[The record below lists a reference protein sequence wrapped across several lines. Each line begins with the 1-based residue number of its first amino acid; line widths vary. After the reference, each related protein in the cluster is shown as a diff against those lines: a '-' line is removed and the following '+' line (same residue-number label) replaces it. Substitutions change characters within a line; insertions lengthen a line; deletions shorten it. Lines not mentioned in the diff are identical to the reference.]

1 MKKLLF
7 LFGLCLV
14 AYTCSKGDDNSPLDS
29 QKFTVSVSASDG
41 GSVSTLGGQYYEN
54 TSISIT
60 ATPAQGFEFSGW
72 TGETTLTGSSIS
84 VKVTSNLTIAAN
96 FIRSKYT
103 LTVNTVGSGEI
114 AQQVINSARG
124 TEEYESGNTIRLT
137 ATPQSDFLFY
147 DWEQL
152 LNNISE
158 NTYENPLEVVMDS
171 SKTVTAT
178 FEEKLP
184 IVNPDDTDK
193 NNTIGKWKIRKKRP
207 GSQQRSSS
215 RAVDCKVYELI
226 FRSDNSFTIITET
239 TTITGQYTIDSENSI
254 SLNQQWIA
262 QRDEANIG
270 KLTDI
275 KLTGN
280 YLSFKIE
287 LTGVCDEQLEADRD
301 PTYDEET
308 DPLAPSNTGSQTT
321 DTESST
327 LALATCTIET
337 NPTSDNANQTIS
349 LGSSIENIT
358 IAVTV
363 GSTCTETLIVSS
375 SNLPEGVTVSL
386 DNNEITVAGTP
397 SSNSLG
403 TFDYG
408 IILNVADPEV
418 ILSGQIIVE
427 DSFSNSGTSSTS
439 TSTNTSAS
447 TSSNC
452 ELKFDFDTPDV
463 SLTAGRTI
471 SPTIILNSFYNMIG
485 LDNCS
490 AEVID
495 ASGGLS
501 INFTSTSSTT
511 SSNGTGIL
519 PDGLVSST
527 NIYGASPE
535 LVLSGTPTALTIGD
549 HSITLTVRWNSQVIS
564 QNFTI
569 KVDADTSTSTN
580 TGTTDS
586 TGS

>member
-1 MKKLLF
+1 MKKLFF
-7 LFGLCLV
+7 LFGLCLI
-14 AYTCSKGDDNSPLDS
+14 AYSCSKGDDNSPVVS

-41 GSVSTLGGQYYEN
+41 GSVSTSGGQFYEY
-54 TSISIT
+54 SSVSIT
-60 ATPAQGFEFSGW
+60 ATPAEGFEFSGW
-72 TGETTLTGSSIS
+72 TGTTLTGSSIS
-84 VKVTSNLTIAAN
+84 VNVTSNLTIAAN

-103 LTVNTVGSGEI
+103 LTVNTVGSGEV
-114 AQQVINSARG
+114 AQEVVNSARG

-137 ATPQSDFLFY
+137 ATPQSDYLFY

-158 NTYENPLEVVMDS
+158 NTFENPLEVEMDS

-184 IVNPDDTDK
+184 IINPDDTDK

-207 GSQQRSSS
+207 GSQQRSSA
-215 RAVDCKVYELI
+215 RALDCKVYELI
-226 FRSDNSFTIITET
+226 FRSDNSYTIITET
-239 TTITGQYTIDSENSI
+239 TTITGQYAIDSENSI
-254 SLNQQWIA
+254 SLFQQWIA

-287 LTGVCDEQLEADRD
+287 LIGVCDEQLEADRD
-301 PTYDEET
+301 PTYDEAT

-327 LALATCTIET
+327 LALAACSIET
-337 NPTSDNANQTIS
+337 NLTSDNANQTIS
-349 LGSSIENIT
+349 LGSPIENIT

-375 SNLPEGVTVSL
+375 SNLPEGLTVSL

-427 DSFSNSGTSSTS
+427 DSFSNTGTSSI
-439 TSTNTSAS
+439 
-447 TSSNC
+447 SSNC
-452 ELKFDFDTPDV
+452 ELKFDFETPDI

-485 LDNCS
+485 LENCS

-501 INFTSTSSTT
+501 INFTSTSSIS

-519 PDGLVSST
+519 PEGLVSST
-527 NIYGASPE
+527 NIDGASPE

-580 TGTTDS
+580 TGTTTS